1 MAFWRSDDRQYSGFA
16 KLLHWLTALTVVG
29 MFALGLWM
37 MELSYYDSWYRTA
50 PDIHKSIGIALVLV
64 TVIRLVYKF
73 SMPHPGALPGHSRP
87 VRVAAKVVHAAIY
100 LLLLAMFVSGYLIT
114 TAKGD
119 PLVVFG
125 GYLQI
130 PSVFTGVDNLEDKAG
145 EVHEIVAFSLI
156 GLAVLH
162 ALAALKHHFVD
173 RDDTLLR
180 MIRRGRG

>member
-37 MELSYYDSWYRTA
+37 VELSYYDSWYRTA
-50 PDIHKSIGIALVLV
+50 PDIHKSIGIALVMV
-64 TVIRLVYKF
+64 TALRLVYKF
-73 SMPHPGALPGHSRP
+73 VMPQPGALPGHSP
-87 VRVAAKVVHAAIY
+87 LVRVAAKVVHSVIY
-100 LLLLAMFVSGYLIT
+100 LLLLVMFVSGYLIT

-119 PLVVFG
+119 SLVVFG
-125 GYLQI
+125 GYLEI
-130 PSVFTGVDNLEDKAG
+130 PSVFSGVDNLEDKAG
-145 EVHEIVAFSLI
+145 EVHEIVAFTLI

-162 ALAALKHHFVD
+162 ALAALKHHFID

-180 MIRRGRG
+180 MIRRSRG

>member
-50 PDIHKSIGIALVLV
+50 PDIHKSIGIALALV
-64 TVIRLVYKF
+64 TLIRLVYKF
-73 SMPHPGALPGHSRP
+73 AMPEPGALSGHSP
-87 VRVAAKVVHAAIY
+87 LVRVAAKVAHSAIY
-100 LLLLAMFVSGYLIT
+100 VLLLVMFVSGYLIT
-114 TAKGD
+114 TAKGE

-125 GYLQI
+125 GYLEI
-130 PSVFTGVDNLEDKAG
+130 SSVFSGVDNLEDKAG
-145 EVHEIVAFSLI
+145 EVHEIAAFTLI
-156 GLAVLH
+156 GLAILH
-162 ALAALKHHFVD
+162 ALAALKHHFID